1 MEYPRTSFNQKLENY
16 VGKTR
21 QLWKLIWK
29 LMTIIDNRFDDFYS
43 YSIFN
48 TVLLCLTLSTMYKLY
63 QKTVICFEN
72 GFFKWLQTFKNVTL
86 QILNFILL
94 S

>member
-1 MEYPRTSFNQKLENY
+1 MIIIRLRKKAIVMEVPRNSFIQKLENY

-29 LMTIIDNRFDDFYS
+29 LMTIIDDRFDDFCV

-48 TVLLCLTLSTMYKLY
+48 TVLLCLTLSAMPKLY

-72 GFFKWLQTFKNVTL
+72 GVCAC
-86 QILNFILL
+86 
-94 S
+94 

>member
-1 MEYPRTSFNQKLENY
+1 MIIFRLRKYAIVMEVPRTSFYQKLENY

-29 LMTIIDNRFDDFYS
+29 LMTIIDDRFGDFCV

-48 TVLLCLTLSTMYKLY
+48 NVLLCLTLSTMSKLY
-63 QKTVICFEN
+63 QKTVICLEN
-72 GFFKWLQTFKNVTL
+72 GFCVC
-86 QILNFILL
+86 
-94 S
+94 

>member
-1 MEYPRTSFNQKLENY
+1 MIIFRLRKQAIVMEVPRTSFNQKLENY
-16 VGKTR
+16 VEKTR

-29 LMTIIDNRFDDFYS
+29 LMTKIDDRFDNFCV

-48 TVLLCLTLSTMYKLY
+48 TVLLCLTLSTMSKLY

-72 GFFKWLQTFKNVTL
+72 GFCAC
-86 QILNFILL
+86 
-94 S
+94 